1 ILVAAKQLSVQNQRS
16 GKIKWPLIGGVPG
29 QLFKE
34 DRLIIQIFIAGYQDG
49 SVRIWDA
56 SYPALS
62 LVYNIKPE
70 VNDAKM
76 GSTNSPVSAL
86 DFCPDTLHLAVG
98 DESGIVRLYGLIRSS
113 DDTTLHFV
121 TENGTEG

>member
-1 ILVAAKQLSVQNQRS
+1 MGNDAMQILGAAKQLSVQNQRS
-16 GKIKWPLIGGVPG
+16 VKIKWPLTGGVPG

-34 DRLIIQIFIAGYQDG
+34 DRLIIQILIAGYQDG

-70 VNDAKM
+70 VA
-76 GSTNSPVSAL
+76 VSIPCK
-86 DFCPDTLHLAVG
+86 F
-98 DESGIVRLYGLIRSS
+98 
-113 DDTTLHFV
+113 
-121 TENGTEG
+121 